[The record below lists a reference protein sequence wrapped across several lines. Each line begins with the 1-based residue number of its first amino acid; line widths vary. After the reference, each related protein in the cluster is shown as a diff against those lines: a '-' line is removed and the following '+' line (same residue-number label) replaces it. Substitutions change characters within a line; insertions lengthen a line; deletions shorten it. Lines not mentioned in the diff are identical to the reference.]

1 MHQLLMPGVIRDDNI
16 DIDTADGVWLR
27 RIRKVLLNKWF
38 IQLKISHVMLE
49 FLKKK
54 VYSIGVDLGSGH
66 LKMAQLGFDGRGLYL
81 HAAGIEAK
89 PDDVEAGSSAWQ
101 RWAAKTV
108 RKMVNGGNFRGRNV
122 VTALPSDDV
131 FIDQIKVP
139 KSASENLDAVVFS
152 KVSKKFPFDAE
163 GALVKHV
170 AADGTSGNGFDV
182 DVLVMAAEKK
192 VVGRH
197 IAIYEK
203 AGLEIQGIGVWPLA
217 LTNSYVSFFGR
228 RSSEAKTVVMLM
240 DIGTNHTNVAICRH
254 RNLLFARVIPI
265 GFRQISQGELIQ
277 RLMSEIEACCRHFES
292 TPGGIHIERLL
303 FLSGRSA
310 DKNICESIAA
320 LAERMQIPA
329 QIGDVLGAVKVP
341 NNNELEIDRRGCRI
355 DWATAFGLSLT
366 DAKQV

>member
-1 MHQLLMPGVIRDDNI
+1 
-16 DIDTADGVWLR
+16 
-27 RIRKVLLNKWF
+27 
-38 IQLKISHVMLE
+38 MLE

-54 VYSIGVDLGSGH
+54 VYPIGVDLGSGH
-66 LKMAQLGFDGRGLYL
+66 LKMSQLGFDGRGLYL

-89 PDDVEAGSSAWQ
+89 PDDAEAGSSTWQ
-101 RWAAKTV
+101 RWAARAA
-108 RKMVNGGNFRGRNV
+108 RKMVNSGNFKGRKV

-131 FIDQIKVP
+131 FIDQIRIP
-139 KSASENLDAVVFS
+139 KSASGNLESVVFS

-170 AADGTSGNGFDV
+170 VAEGTGGNGFDV

-192 VVGRH
+192 IVGRH

-217 LTNSYVSFFGR
+217 LANSYVNFFGR
-228 RSSEAKTVVMLM
+228 RSCEVKTVVMLM

-254 RNLLFARVIPI
+254 KNLLFARVIPI
-265 GFRQISQGELIQ
+265 GFRQISQGEFVQ
-277 RLMSEIEACCRHFES
+277 RLMSEVEACCRHFES
-292 TPGGIHIERLL
+292 TPRGIHIERLL

-329 QIGDVLGAVKVP
+329 QIGDVLGAVEVP
-341 NNNELEIDRRGCRI
+341 NGFELEIDRRGCRV

-366 DAKQV
+366 DSKPV